1 MTSIL
6 DRTGKTPDTLGEYG
20 GNASAS
26 GTGPSAQVPADW
38 DASTGISRI
47 LNKPNIGEVAV
58 DAVAAALA
66 AGSHSGI
73 SFAYDDAGNKISAT
87 VNGVSAP
94 GASATNLSIVARGA
108 TTLDIASDTGTDAT
122 VPAATPALAGLM
134 SAADKTKLDGLSGAA
149 GGAAPVY
156 RKANVVA
163 NGVTGFIVLTGFGT
177 QAQLDAATV
186 TPSADGATIT
196 VAALAAGFVLAS
208 VSAHLPD
215 GFTSASTSA
224 FSFVLPANFGVS
236 ALDSL
241 PIVDLV
247 RFNAAGMR
255 QAQTNIGVSVTGTAV
270 TVTQTGLTG
279 GVAARFKATAL

>member
-6 DRTGKTPDTLGEYG
+6 DRLGKTPDTLPAWSG
-20 GNASAS
+20 GSTTGTSTGPGGSTSTNLAVTTSATTVTITSDTGADAILTAATTTKAGILSAADKTKLDGLSATPS
-26 GTGPSAQVPADW
+26 GT
-38 DASTGISRI
+38 STPTN
-47 LNKPNIGEVAV
+47 L
-58 DAVAAALA
+58 AVAA
-66 AGSHSGI
+66 
-73 SFAYDDAGNKISAT
+73 
-87 VNGVSAP
+87 
-94 GASATNLSIVARGA
+94 RGA
-108 TTLDIASDTGTDAT
+108 NSLDVTSDTGTDAT
-122 VPAATPALAGLM
+122 LPAATSALAGLM

-149 GGAAPVY
+149 GGGAPVY

-224 FSFVLPANFGVS
+224 FSFVLPANFGVN

>member
-1 MTSIL
+1 MSIL
-6 DRTGKTPDTLGEYG
+6 TPPLSKRGILKALGQDPSKSDVLTVSTNSSG
-20 GNASAS
+20 GVEFDGPTAAAIAALG
-26 GTGPSAQVPADW
+26 GT
-38 DASTGISRI
+38 STPTN
-47 LNKPNIGEVAV
+47 L
-58 DAVAAALA
+58 AVA
-66 AGSHSGI
+66 
-73 SFAYDDAGNKISAT
+73 
-87 VNGVSAP
+87 
-94 GASATNLSIVARGA
+94 ARGA
-108 TTLDIASDTGTDAT
+108 TTLDVTSDTGTDAT
-122 VPAATPALAGLM
+122 LPAATSALAGLM

-149 GGAAPVY
+149 GGGAPVY

-177 QAQLDAATV
+177 QSQLNAATV

-224 FSFVLPANFGVS
+224 FSFVLPANFGVN

>member
-1 MTSIL
+1 MSIAKIL
-6 DRTGKTPDTLGEYG
+6 DTIRRVGGTGVPGGPLSWSSITGKPTFSPVAYTGDYNDLANRPPSSPG
-20 GNASAS
+20 G
-26 GTGPSAQVPADW
+26 
-38 DASTGISRI
+38 ASTPTN
-47 LNKPNIGEVAV
+47 L
-58 DAVAAALA
+58 AVA
-66 AGSHSGI
+66 
-73 SFAYDDAGNKISAT
+73 
-87 VNGVSAP
+87 
-94 GASATNLSIVARGA
+94 ARGA
-108 TTLDIASDTGTDAT
+108 TTLDVTSDTGTDAT
-122 VPAATPALAGLM
+122 LPAATSALAGLM

-149 GGAAPVY
+149 GGGAPVY

-196 VAALAAGFVLAS
+196 VAALAAGFVLVS

-224 FSFVLPANFGVS
+224 FSFVLPANFGVN

>member
-1 MTSIL
+1 M
-6 DRTGKTPDTLGEYG
+6 
-20 GNASAS
+20 
-26 GTGPSAQVPADW
+26 
-38 DASTGISRI
+38 
-47 LNKPNIGEVAV
+47 
-58 DAVAAALA
+58 
-66 AGSHSGI
+66 
-73 SFAYDDAGNKISAT
+73 
-87 VNGVSAP
+87 
-94 GASATNLSIVARGA
+94 
-108 TTLDIASDTGTDAT
+108 
-122 VPAATPALAGLM
+122 
-134 SAADKTKLDGLSGAA
+134 
-149 GGAAPVY
+149 
-156 RKANVVA
+156 
-163 NGVTGFIVLTGFGT
+163 LTGFGT
-177 QAQLDAATV
+177 QAQLDAATI

-224 FSFVLPANFGVS
+224 FSFVLPANFGVN